1 MVYVLFVCVF
11 VTISLLSYVVFN
23 KYTKDE
29 ELSNTEVLR
38 NWAKILSVL
47 GPLTIFLN
55 KLNKQIFARGS
66 LAKYKEAVSDRLKYV
81 DSNSSTDAD
90 SFIVLQELSGVATV
104 ACGLLL
110 LPLLK
115 NQQSISIFAVLAFAI
130 LMFSVGP
137 MLVYLTLINQIKN
150 KKRTILKSWPFALDL
165 IAISV
170 QAGMDIVRAVELF
183 VENRSKKDPLTM
195 ELKCF
200 LNELNLGKRRS
211 DALLDLGQR
220 LDSPN
225 INSVVV
231 DIVQAEQMG
240 TPLAAVLKM
249 ESKEYRSRR
258 AQIAEKK
265 ALEAPVK
272 MLFPLLFCIFPSV
285 FVVLLGPL
293 LIQFMSGAK

>member
-1 MVYVLFVCVF
+1 MIYLLFLTVFLTFFLFTYVF
-11 VTISLLSYVVFN
+11 FN
-23 KYTKDE
+23 RYHQE
-29 ELSNTEVLR
+29 ENMSNSEVLKS
-38 NWAKILSVL
+38 WAKFLSVL

-55 KLNKQIFARGS
+55 QINKQLFASGS
-66 LAKYKEAVSDRLKYV
+66 LANYKNLLSERLKFV
-81 DSNSSTDAD
+81 DKNSSTDAD
-90 SFIVLQELSGVATV
+90 SFIVLQELLGGVTLLL
-104 ACGLLL
+104 GLML

-115 NQQSISIFAVLAFAI
+115 QQDSVSFFAILAFAI
-130 LMFSVGP
+130 LMFAVGP
-137 MLVYLTLINQIKN
+137 MFMYLLLSNQITQ

-170 QAGMDIVRAVELF
+170 QAGMDIVRAIELF
-183 VENRSKKDPLTM
+183 VQNRSKKEPLTM
-195 ELKCF
+195 EFKCF
-200 LNELNLGKRRS
+200 LDELNLGKRRS
-211 DALLDLGQR
+211 DALLDMGKR
-220 LDSPN
+220 LESPN
-225 INSVVV
+225 INSVIV

-249 ESKEYRSRR
+249 ESREYRSRR